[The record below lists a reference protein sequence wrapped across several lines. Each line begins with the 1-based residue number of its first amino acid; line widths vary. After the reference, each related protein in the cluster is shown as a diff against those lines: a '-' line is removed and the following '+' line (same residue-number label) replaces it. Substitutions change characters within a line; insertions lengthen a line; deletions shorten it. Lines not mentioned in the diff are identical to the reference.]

1 MNFYI
6 PNDPAGIL
14 EMIWNKAPKLMRSGG
29 GSLSRCDD
37 ERVKNYAT
45 RITGETKRRVL
56 ELAKTGKYTGTEIAR
71 MCDRRQSTVQA
82 LIKDAGI
89 TVPDGRSK
97 ARRDAKAKGNS

>member
-14 EMIWNKAPKLMRSGG
+14 ELIWRKAPQMMRAGG
-29 GSLSRCDD
+29 GSLTKADGKRS
-37 ERVKNYAT
+37 ENWAK

-71 MCDRRQSTVQA
+71 MTDRRQSTVQA
-82 LIKDAGI
+82 LIRDAGI
-89 TVPDGRSK
+89 KVPDGRK
-97 ARRDAKAKGNS
+97 AKRDAKANGNS